1 MENVARNHEADIENN
16 ASQEKLLKD
25 FAEGIQS
32 KYNIVMHNSQRP
44 LIPDRI
50 ICCVNPELREANVA
64 AYRPKFVVIGPL
76 RCYGSILEHIEM
88 QKRIYLASFLQRAE
102 KKASLNDFYKLIKDS
117 ADEIH
122 GCYEET
128 YCRSWDF
135 LSHKIR
141 QDIVASNGRSEL
153 FIEMVLVDASFIIEL
168 FLRAFSKKGR
178 AESDFFFHEPETI
191 YNIRRDLFLAH
202 NQLPF
207 FILKALYELA
217 FAGNPDH
224 PSFLHLTCHF
234 FGPYYNQHTSIQ
246 DIISP
251 SDCHDRYRAKL
262 EGSKHFTDLLRTLQ
276 LPYSFQK
283 DCDKEKALCCK
294 LPRIKWI
301 KTKVMYFLDLIS
313 SSLLPSS
320 RKPEQSLEAGQVKG
334 KYLYSAV
341 LLREAGVK
349 FKVSTHR
356 CLLDIEFNQN
366 NGELKIPPL
375 RLDEL
380 TESFFLNL
388 LAWEQRYYPHETLIR
403 DYIFLMEYLIKS
415 TEDVDLLVRKR
426 ILIDQLG
433 SHNAVVTLFKKLWK
447 HVTTMKKNHYSD
459 IFRKLNAYNAV
470 RHHSWIAILKLQY
483 FSTLWRGV
491 ATIAAVVLLVL
502 TLIQTICAVISL

>member
-44 LIPDRI
+44 LIQDRI
-50 ICCVNPELREANVA
+50 ICCVNPELREANAA

-141 QDIVASNGRSEL
+141 QDIVAN
-153 FIEMVLVDASFIIEL
+153 
-168 FLRAFSKKGR
+168 
-178 AESDFFFHEPETI
+178 
-191 YNIRRDLFLAH
+191 
-202 NQLPF
+202 
-207 FILKALYELA
+207 
-217 FAGNPDH
+217 
-224 PSFLHLTCHF
+224 
-234 FGPYYNQHTSIQ
+234 
-246 DIISP
+246 
-251 SDCHDRYRAKL
+251 
-262 EGSKHFTDLLRTLQ
+262 LLRTLQ

-283 DCDKEKALCCK
+283 DCGKEKALCCK

-341 LLREAGVK
+341 RLREAGVK

-433 SHNAVVTLFKKLWK
+433 SHNAVMIGVNSARYEQRNINWRRKEKLNRYIDVKGKKK
-447 HVTTMKKNHYSD
+447 AD
-459 IFRKLNAYNAV
+459 IFSSSGGTSFQRREGSSLKKQSAEREKEDTDSRRETGGEKYDVAKMGEVDKECDVAEKEWLREDTQVKKGRKECKYYLNLNDNLESSMGHKS
-470 RHHSWIAILKLQY
+470 RKGSKKEKQQ
-483 FSTLWRGV
+483 RKRR
-491 ATIAAVVLLVL
+491 
-502 TLIQTICAVISL
+502 QDC